1 MDWRGNDS
9 YGDNITGI
17 GLNIIMNIQLQNFF
31 EGRDWLSLYLKHP
44 DPQFLPQ
51 EIKLEDNSTTF
62 VFLGKVNL
70 SNLLETPIPLP
81 SLSILFWGNPITDL
95 FPACNSMNAIE
106 MQIEKV
112 FNLAKSQNVSA
123 IAVKDLPDGHFLE
136 ASLIKREFIPI
147 EHDPIWYHKV
157 PMSLDDFF
165 STLSKG
171 RRRGLK
177 NRWIRFQ
184 KMVQVREAT
193 QNDISFIM
201 TAYEHTWQNAVL
213 KLEKLTIDFYMAALL
228 NDQCKIFIYEHHN
241 TPFAFT
247 LLYLK
252 DQMIFDKY
260 IGSIPAVAHKFSFYS
275 MSILYILDWAKKQG
289 FQWYVAGQGC
299 GESKR
304 ALGFSAIPCKIWA
317 KPLKLARVLMLFSN
331 RIIKTHSNRIRCI

>member
-1 MDWRGNDS
+1 M
-9 YGDNITGI
+9 
-17 GLNIIMNIQLQNFF
+17 MNRQLPNFF

-51 EIKLEDNSTTF
+51 EINLEDNSSTY

-70 SNLLETPIPLP
+70 SNLLETSIPLP
-81 SLSILFWGNPITDL
+81 SLSVLFWGNPITDL
-95 FPACNSMNAIE
+95 FPACNSTNEIE

-136 ASLIKREFIPI
+136 ESLIKREFIPI
-147 EHDPIWYHKV
+147 EHDPIWYYKV
-157 PMSLDDFF
+157 PMSLDEFF
-165 STLSKG
+165 FTLSKG

-177 NRWIRFQ
+177 NRWMRFQ

-193 QNDISFIM
+193 PNDISFIM
-201 TAYEHTWQNAVL
+201 TAYEHTWQKAVL
-213 KLEKLTIDFYMAALL
+213 KLEKLTIDFYLAALR
-228 NDQCKIFIYEHHN
+228 NEHCKIFIYEHNN

-260 IGSIPAVAHKFSFYS
+260 IGSIPALAYQFSFYS
-275 MSILYILDWAKKQG
+275 MSMLYILDWAKKQG
-289 FQWYVAGQGC
+289 FQWYVAGQGS

-304 ALGFSAIPCKIWA
+304 ALGFSAIPCKIWT
-317 KPLKLARVLMLFSN
+317 KPLKLTRVLMLLSN
-331 RIIKTHSNRIRCI
+331 RIIKTHSKRIRCI